1 VSQVQVPPSAPSP
14 LELARREVTLL
25 RARASS
31 ASEPR
36 DRADDASVERIAE
49 LTAERGRLAR
59 RA

>member
-36 DRADDASVERIAE
+36 DRADDAIVER
-49 LTAERGRLAR
+49 TAERGRLAR